1 MGSAKE
7 HPLRG
12 VRGAILLHALVLV
25 ALLAWIS
32 SALLNWGMGRQIQS
46 LRTKEGGSDEA
57 LLSAAQAKIAACI
70 ENYNQIN
77 PASPWPVSGAACS
90 AATFNNIVNA
100 GSCMQAPIGIPIP
113 PSGTSFRFESSSF
126 TAKTEGTFPNCKVT
140 LTLKKDSML

>member
-77 PASPWPVSGAACS
+77 PASPWPVSGVACS
-90 AATFNNIVNA
+90 QATFNNIVNLD
-100 GSCMQAPIGIPIP
+100 CMGPLIGIPV
-113 PSGTSFRFESSSF
+113 PSGGTSFRFESSSF

-140 LTLKKDSML
+140 LTLKRDSRL